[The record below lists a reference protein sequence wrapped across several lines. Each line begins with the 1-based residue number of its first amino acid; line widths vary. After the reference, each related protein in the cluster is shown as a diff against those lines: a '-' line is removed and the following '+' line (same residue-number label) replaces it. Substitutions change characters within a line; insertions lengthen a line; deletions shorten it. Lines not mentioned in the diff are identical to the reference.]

1 MKKSNKFLMFV
12 YFFISLNLYAYE
24 ISNKV
29 DYEIE
34 AVKIT
39 LENGTYSV
47 KNTLTDDI
55 LKNPYEKFLPSST
68 ATAPPGVYSPVKYW
82 QNCSKP
88 LTAIPSAGGTLN
100 WYLTNLPTEIPT
112 AIAPIPNTTTVGSSV
127 TYYVSQTIAN
137 VESTRVPIVVMVETD
152 SGATILNFKC
162 DPSQIP
168 NYSQDYSPPA
178 TVNNSVLFDWS
189 NNNAFISQTYVCTYS
204 IQGGA
209 SVTEFNPNN
218 ESHFIVT
225 NLLPGQSVELTL
237 TSASHPCVPS
247 QKIICSVS
255 CGAVSITPIFSNIP
269 TSYCLNEAPPN
280 LPTTSTNS
288 PSIAGTWSPSAINT
302 TVAGTTNYVFTPDPV
317 LSPCAK
323 TKTLSVTVG
332 PVEPNFSNFSICSG
346 DVVANLNSTSPNG
359 INGTWSPSNIVN
371 TTTSASYTFTPVAGQ
386 PCAPTVKTIN
396 VTVNPSNAIVNL
408 DWTVTDAFAKNQIVT
423 VTNPVGV
430 DYLYRLDDGPFQES
444 TIFEYVSLGTH
455 TLTVVNKNG
464 CSTLSVNNVLV
475 IDYPK
480 YFTPNSDGFND
491 TWNIFSLEDQSNFRI
506 LIFDRFGKFLKE
518 IRPKSIGWDGMYNGH
533 PMPANDYWFSV
544 EYAEQN
550 IPKIFKSHFSLK
562 R

>member
-1 MKKSNKFLMFV
+1 MKKSTKFLLFV
-12 YFFISLNLYAYE
+12 YLFISFSLYAYK
-24 ISNKV
+24 ISDKV

-34 AVKIT
+34 VVGNLDNTI
-39 LENGTYSV
+39 YSV
-47 KNTLTDDI
+47 ENDFSSRI
-55 LKNPYEKFLPSST
+55 LNNPDAKYPLSSI

-100 WYLTNLPTEIPT
+100 WYLTNLTTENPT
-112 AIAPIPNTTTVGSSV
+112 AIAPIPITSTVGSTA

-137 VESTRVPIVVMVETD
+137 VESIRVPIVVMVETD
-152 SGATILNFKC
+152 SRATILDFKC

-168 NYSQDYSPPA
+168 KYSLDYTPPA
-178 TVNNSVLFDWS
+178 TVNNSVLFDWA

-204 IQGGA
+204 IQGGT

-247 QKIICSVS
+247 QKITCSVS
-255 CGAVSITPIFSNIP
+255 CGAVSITPTFSNIP
-269 TSYCLNEAPPN
+269 KSYCLNEIPPS
-280 LPTTSTNS
+280 LPTTSTNT
-288 PSIAGTWSPSAINT
+288 PSVTGTWSPSSINT
-302 TVAGTTNYVFTPDPV
+302 TIAGTTNYVFTPDPV

-323 TKTLSVTVG
+323 TKALIVTVE
-332 PVEPNFSNFSICSG
+332 PVEPNFSDFSICSG

-359 INGTWSPSNIVN
+359 ITGTWSPSNIVN
-371 TTTSASYTFTPVAGQ
+371 TTTSASYTFTPFAGQ
-386 PCAPTVKTIN
+386 PCGPTGKTIN
-396 VTVNPSNAIVNL
+396 VTVNTSNAIVNL

-430 DYLYRLDDGPFQES
+430 DYLYQLDYGPFQES
-444 TIFEYVSLGTH
+444 PIFEYVSLGTH
-455 TLTVVNKNG
+455 ALTVANKNG
-464 CSTLSVNNVLV
+464 CSTLTVNNVV
-475 IDYPK
+475 VVDYPK
-480 YFTPNSDGFND
+480 YFTPNNDGSND
-491 TWNIFSLEDQSNFRI
+491 TWNIVNLENQSNFRI
-506 LIFDRFGKFLKE
+506 LIFDRYGKFLKE
-518 IRPKSIGWDGMYNGH
+518 LRPESLGWDGTYNGH
-533 PMPANDYWFSV
+533 PMPSNDYWFSI

>member
-1 MKKSNKFLMFV
+1 MKKSTKFLIFV
-12 YFFISLNLYAYE
+12 YFFISLNLYAYDV
-24 ISNKV
+24 SNKV

-34 AVKIT
+34 VVGNLDKT
-39 LENGTYSV
+39 TYSAE
-47 KNTLTDDI
+47 NDFNLRI
-55 LKNPYEKFLPSST
+55 LNNPHAQYPLSRI
-68 ATAPPGVYSPVKYW
+68 ATSPPIVTSPIYLC
-82 QNCSKP
+82 QNSPAVP
-88 LTAIPSAGGTLN
+88 LTATPSVGGTLN
-100 WYLTNLPTEIPT
+100 WYGTNATGGTASSTAPTPS
-112 AIAPIPNTTTVGSSV
+112 TTTIGTTS
-127 TYYVSQTIAN
+127 YYVSETLSG
-137 VESTRVPIVVMVETD
+137 VESNRSKIDVIVVAD
-152 SGATILNFKC
+152 NGATILSFRC
-162 DPSQIP
+162 DPSQIAAADKA
-168 NYSQDYSPPA
+168 S
-178 TVNNSVLFDWS
+178 SVFFDWANNPLIS
-189 NNNAFISQTYVCTYS
+189 NTYNYTYTV
-204 IQGGA
+204 QGG
-209 SVTEFNPNN
+209 SPVSGITNV
-218 ESHFIVT
+218 SHVQVFGM
-225 NLLPGQSVELTL
+225 LPGQSATLLL
-237 TSASHPCVPS
+237 TSATHPCVPS
-247 QKIICSVS
+247 KTLTCYVP
-255 CGAVSITPIFSNIP
+255 CGAVSITPTFSAIP
-269 TSYCLNEAPPN
+269 TSYCINEAPPS

-302 TVAGTTNYVFTPDPV
+302 ATAGTTNYVFTPDPV

-332 PVEPNFSNFSICSG
+332 PVEPNFTDFSICSG

-371 TTTSASYTFTPVAGQ
+371 TTTSASYTFTPIAGQ
-386 PCAPTVKTIN
+386 PCVPTVKAIN

-423 VTNPVGV
+423 VTDPVGV

-444 TIFEYVSLGTH
+444 PIFEYVSLGTH
-455 TLTVVNKNG
+455 ALTVASKNG
-464 CSTLSVNNVLV
+464 CSTLTVDNVLV

-550 IPKIFKSHFSLK
+550 IAKIFKSHFSLK

>member
-12 YFFISLNLYAYE
+12 YFFISLNLYAYDFSDKVE
-24 ISNKV
+24 FVASNLDNSKYSENIFNNFSLLSSVAVPPTVISPIYLCQN
-29 DYEIE
+29 
-34 AVKIT
+34 
-39 LENGTYSV
+39 
-47 KNTLTDDI
+47 
-55 LKNPYEKFLPSST
+55 ST
-68 ATAPPGVYSPVKYW
+68 AL
-82 QNCSKP
+82 P
-88 LTAIPSAGGTLN
+88 LKATPSAGGTLN
-100 WYLTNLPTEIPT
+100 WYGTNASGGTGSST
-112 AIAPIPNTTTVGSSV
+112 APIPSTATAGTTS
-127 TYYVSQTIAN
+127 YYVSETVSG
-137 VESTRVPIVVMVETD
+137 VESTRSKIDVIVVAD
-152 SGATILNFKC
+152 NGATILSFRC
-162 DPSQIP
+162 DPSQIAAADKA
-168 NYSQDYSPPA
+168 S
-178 TVNNSVLFDWS
+178 SVFFDWANNPLIS
-189 NNNAFISQTYVCTYS
+189 NTYNYTYT
-204 IQGGA
+204 IEGG
-209 SVTEFNPNN
+209 SPVTGITNV
-218 ESHFIVT
+218 SHVQVFGM
-225 NLLPGQSVELTL
+225 LPGQSATLIL
-237 TSASHPCVPS
+237 TSATHPCVPS
-247 QKIICSVS
+247 KTLTCYVP
-255 CGAVSITPIFSNIP
+255 CGAVSITPTFTPIP
-269 TSYCLNEAPPN
+269 TSYCINEAPPS

-323 TKTLSVTVG
+323 TKTLSITVG

-359 INGTWSPSNIVN
+359 ITGTWSPSNIVN

-423 VTNPVGV
+423 VTNPIGV

-444 TIFEYVSLGTH
+444 PIFEYVSLGTH
-455 TLTVVNKNG
+455 ALTVANKNG
-464 CSTLSVNNVLV
+464 CSTLTVYNVVV

-518 IRPKSIGWDGMYNGH
+518 IRPKSVGWDGMYNGH